1 MKRLI
6 KAKTG
11 MGLQEVKTPTRLE
24 YLKKKKRS
32 NFVLDEF
39 HGYVRKIGFG

>member
-24 YLKKKKRS
+24 YLKKKKEAILFWM
-32 NFVLDEF
+32 NFMAM
-39 HGYVRKIGFG
+39 